1 MWVSW
6 CFMGWFLYGHCCISS
21 CCAFRIFT
29 VFKAILTWA
38 KVFKWTLP
46 DMMEF
51 LVHIIFAPLL
61 NENLLDASGPILQ
74 PVEKKINQG
83 RHQRPTSWLS
93 LSSKSLLLAK
103 SRLVT
108 LLTCDTKVLHASV
121 RYKYIIDMAIELH
134 LFWSYCKC
142 PRALAKQEDYFCLL
156 ETY

>member
-1 MWVSW
+1 
-6 CFMGWFLYGHCCISS
+6 
-21 CCAFRIFT
+21 
-29 VFKAILTWA
+29 
-38 KVFKWTLP
+38 
-46 DMMEF
+46 MEF
-51 LVHIIFAPLL
+51 LVNIIFAPLL

-74 PVEKKINQG
+74 PVENKNQG

-142 PRALAKQEDYFCLL
+142 PGALARQEGNFCLFKA
-156 ETY
+156 Y